1 MSSEILDEELI
12 PVSPRRNVKYYLG
25 WVPTFILWIGIITCI
40 VKGLLGDAQIAIAAG
55 LLLVITLVM
64 WRNYQLGIKFIL
76 GLILL
81 SIIGLLK
88 FFPAQYEIGFYIGKI
103 GLSVELIS
111 LAIGLLHYFTN
122 KKELSAF
129 ITSLLNQKL
138 SEKEKQDVTRVKI
151 DGFKRRFIR
160 KDTSDLEEIVNNDE
174 LVPEAREAA
183 RELINERS
191 IT

>member
-1 MSSEILDEELI
+1 M
-12 PVSPRRNVKYYLG
+12 
-25 WVPTFILWIGIITCI
+25 
-40 VKGLLGDAQIAIAAG
+40 KGLLGDAQIAISAG
-55 LLLVITLVM
+55 LLLIISLVM

-81 SIIGLLK
+81 SIIGLLQ
-88 FFPAQYEIGFYIGKI
+88 FFPTQYEIGFYIGKI
-103 GLSVELIS
+103 GLSIELIS
-111 LAIGLLHYFTN
+111 LAVGFLHYFTN

-129 ITSLLNQKL
+129 MESLLNQKL
-138 SEKEKQDVTRVKI
+138 SEKEKQDVKRVKI
-151 DGFKRRFIR
+151 DGFKRRFTR
-160 KDTSDLEEIVNNDE
+160 KDISDLEEIVNNDK

>member
-1 MSSEILDEELI
+1 MFSEILDEELI

-25 WVPTFILWIGIITCI
+25 WAPTFILWIGIITCI
-40 VKGLLGDAQIAIAAG
+40 VKGLLGDAQIAIAAV

-64 WRNYQLGIKFIL
+64 WRNYQPGIKFML

-81 SIIGLLK
+81 SIIGLLQ
-88 FFPAQYEIGFYIGKI
+88 FFPVQYEIGFYIGKI

-111 LAIGLLHYFTN
+111 LAIGLIHYFTN

-129 ITSLLNQKL
+129 LTSLLNQKL

-151 DGFKRRFIR
+151 DGFKRRFTR
-160 KDTSDLEEIVNNDE
+160 KNISDLEEIANNDE